1 MFDVK
6 ERIRLIIFIVGLM
19 LGLAIEY
26 GAMAAEAPMTVAKEL
41 QQDEIKVYPNPAQR
55 YLYINLGDND
65 KNVQLSI
72 VSLIGNSM
80 KVNFTKQDN
89 NIYVANVNKLTKGY
103 YYVLVKSSD
112 GSIMS
117 MKKFLKT

>member
-6 ERIRLIIFIVGLM
+6 ERIRLIIFIVGLI
-19 LGLAIEY
+19 LGLAIEH
-26 GAMAAEAPMTVAKEL
+26 GALAADTSAVVTKEL
-41 QQDEIKVYPNPAQR
+41 QQEEVKVYPNPAQR
-55 YLYINLGDND
+55 YLYINLGDQD
-65 KNVQLSI
+65 KEVQLSI

-103 YYVLVKSSD
+103 YYVLVKSSE
-112 GSIMS
+112 GSIIS